1 MPNEY
6 EPADIDT
13 MYLDTENMLSQI
25 ESMNELKGTSYK
37 GINTNSFMPSK
48 VSTAQFD
55 ESGEA
60 GTFTALNTDRQSRNT
75 RRKLL
80 EKIRE
85 LEIEIVNLGGELYQR

>member
-37 GINTNSFMPSK
+37 GKNTNSFEPIS
-48 VSTAQFD
+48 VSIAQFD

-60 GTFTALNTDRQSRNT
+60 GTFTALNTQKQSRKT

-80 EKIRE
+80 EEIRE
-85 LEIEIVNLGGELYQR
+85 LEKEIVNLGGELY